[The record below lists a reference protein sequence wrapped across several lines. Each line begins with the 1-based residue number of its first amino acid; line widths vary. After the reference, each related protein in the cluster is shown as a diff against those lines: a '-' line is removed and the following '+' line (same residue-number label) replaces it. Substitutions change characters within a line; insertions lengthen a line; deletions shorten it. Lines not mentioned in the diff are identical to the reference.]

1 MPTLITGPLDTLPV
15 APDPATDTPTSFSTK
30 AAAMVLAIK
39 TMVTQLI
46 TIISQINIVIGE
58 VNTNTTTASNAAIA
72 AAASAAAAISAANT
86 TGWVSGTYATGATV
100 WSPINFLTYRRTAT
114 SPGASAAD
122 PSTAPTLWV
131 CLTAGQGVWTRKTT
145 TYTALSGD
153 RLKTS
158 TAGGAWS
165 LTFPPSPSDGDQIEV
180 QDVDGTFDTANLTI
194 LVNGKKVMSFTTSF
208 ILDTKY
214 FHQVFVYDSTLG
226 DWRM

>member
-46 TIISQINIVIGE
+46 TIISQINTVIGE

-86 TGWVSGTYATGATV
+86 TGWVSGTYSAGATV
-100 WSPINFLTYRRTAT
+100 WSPITFRTYRRTST

-131 CLTAGQGVWTRKTT
+131 DLTPGDLIPQRISGSQTLAVGVAHTIYGNG
-145 TYTALSGD
+145 TYTLPAIAGNGSRIGICVLAGV
-153 RLKTS
+153 
-158 TAGGAWS
+158 TAAIIAPAGADKIRGVAGS
-165 LTFPPSPSDGDQIEV
+165 MTVDNAPFDAIIRDTGATDGWV
-180 QDVDGTFDTANLTI
+180 
-194 LVNGKKVMSFTTSF
+194 
-208 ILDTKY
+208 
-214 FHQVFVYDSTLG
+214 
-226 DWRM
+226 